1 MPTAL
6 STTLSLMLL
15 LRITTTS
22 RPRRVE
28 RVAAIKAATVVVLI
42 PPPVPPGLAPMN
54 ISTISN
60 SRLDSVTVSSESG
73 RVLKPAVRA
82 VTDLNRAVSQRSDQG
97 MPAKIS
103 PWFNHSVR
111 ASPPAPK
118 TINSRVVRSTRRECR
133 LSRRRLRR
141 LRSSCVVRSL
151 VTRHPSPPATISS
164 ITTAFTTP
172 LLR

>member
-1 MPTAL
+1 MPTAR
-6 STTLSLMLL
+6 STTLSLMVL
-15 LRITTTS
+15 LRMITAS
-22 RPRRVE
+22 RPRSVE

-54 ISTISN
+54 ISNISN

-73 RVLKPAVRA
+73 TVVKPAVRA
-82 VTDLNRAVSQRSDQG
+82 VTDSNRAVSQRSDQG

-118 TINSRVVRSTRRECR
+118 AINSMVVRSTRRECR
-133 LSRRRLRR
+133 LRRRRPRR
-141 LRSSCVVRSL
+141 LRSSCVLRSL
-151 VTRHPSPPATISS
+151 VTRQPRPPVTISS
-164 ITTAFTTP
+164 ITTTFTTP